1 VIWLAV
7 AMAGGLGAVC
17 RVLVDAWVHRGRL
30 STLRTG
36 ATVANVTGSLAAG
49 LVAALVAAEVVPDG
63 FRTVV
68 AGGFLGAY
76 TTFSTAMVEVVE
88 AGEASPSAAA
98 TRLLGPA
105 VLAIGGAALGW
116 GLGTLLVG

>member
-1 VIWLAV
+1 VIWLSIAI
-7 AMAGGLGAVC
+7 AGGLGAVC
-17 RVLVDAWVHRGRL
+17 RVLVDAWVRRGRL

-36 ATVANVTGSLAAG
+36 ATVANVTGALAAG
-49 LVAALVAAEVVPDG
+49 VLAALVTAQVVPADVH
-63 FRTVV
+63 TVA

-98 TRLLGPA
+98 ARLLGPA

-116 GLGTLLVG
+116 GLGTLVVG